1 MRKRNLKN
9 AIVKTIAFVSA
20 TAMLSTSFST
30 ISFAKEVPEDIET
43 SDSAYS
49 KVVESDLT
57 EDIALDE
64 NEETLVVEADDS
76 EVESLA
82 EADAEIAEA
91 EEADAEDAETEEA
104 DVKEAEVDEVEAEE
118 VETGVADADVESEEV
133 YTEDSETD
141 EVEVEDAESEEID
154 VVEEADEVDAEDAED
169 AESAETD
176 AEEIDATDIDTDA
189 EEAEEID
196 TEEEVSIA
204 NELGTVTNGWEKQ
217 SDGTYKY
224 YENGVAVYNTVKKIG
239 NDYFGFNHYG
249 IMYDDAFFSIW
260 EEDVDNWINYCA
272 KKGGYLYV
280 NSWYESQS
288 GGKYYFGA
296 GGRANLRPAV
306 LTIDGVKY
314 LFYDGGCLNI
324 NGFVEINGVIYASDD
339 NGKAYALKKGGWTK
353 GGEDWYYLKAD
364 GSYMKETVFSD
375 GGKYYIWSY
384 YGGKVA
390 CNDVCYTDAYVYRAK
405 ADCSLYENE
414 WYTDEYGDKYY
425 YGEEGKAS
433 YEACVLTIGGKQYLF
448 EGYGQLCINGLEN
461 IDGETYI
468 SDENGIA
475 TKVTKDGWVQS
486 GKNWYYFENGEA
498 VTGKI
503 KKIGS
508 FYFGFDYDGC
518 MFADSYFSMARYDE
532 YDNYLGYSDYYAD
545 ADGHLYINKWKLDEG
560 NWYYYG
566 ADGAEARGWKTIS
579 GTKYFFDF
587 YGAMMKSCYVLD
599 GNDIY
604 RLGSD
609 GVAKKIS
616 NPNDLFYDV
625 YQNFAVYY
633 ENGTLV
639 KSAWRQINGKYFY
652 FDSDG
657 SVIHGQVRKIA
668 NAYYAFNADGTMAT
682 KGWVK
687 LGDYTYYV
695 AADSGNLAIGQKKIG
710 DKWYYFDY
718 DGRMMTG
725 PINYNDK
732 LYILNPDGS
741 WVATAKEGWNSVQ
754 GTYYYVKDGDFVTG
768 EELQLADGNYF
779 FDYTGAMVKNTV
791 NNQKYYGADGRQVT
805 KTGWYKVDTKWIYI
819 QNGSL
824 CYGDTYEINKTVYA
838 FDYEGFMVTNGWYEG
853 VYYNADG
860 IAVKKSTK
868 DGWQLYAGR
877 YYYYKNGFLVRNT
890 WVGDYYIGSEGYMLR
905 NQETPDNYYVGN
917 DGKYVKNT
925 VINGKVI
932 KSNGKIAKNEFVTI
946 GSKKYYATGYGY
958 TCNYE
963 AYVIGNNLYQFK
975 YTNVNGYSV
984 TEYVKTIATN
994 VQNNKWYQFGN
1005 QWAYVR
1011 EGQVIREGIA
1021 EIGGANYYFSNGV
1034 MITDV
1039 LTEASTSSNYYYDYD
1054 NGRVTNFGSD
1064 GKEVKNRSGWVGGF
1078 YYGADHKTS
1087 FGWVQVNGKL
1097 YHGYSDPGRSEY
1109 EVINGRIYQ
1118 FDTKTGAFKNEVYK
1132 YNGWL
1137 QVGSDWYYFENGTA
1151 VRDAKTIGKA
1161 TYAFDYDGRMLK
1173 NSILYSNNGD
1183 RYYVN
1188 SEGIIDTTSGFR
1200 TVNGQQIYI
1209 DKDGKVAMGIR
1220 VINGKT
1226 YYFECSDYEY
1236 Y

>member
-1 MRKRNLKN
+1 MRKRDVKN
-9 AIVKTIAFVSA
+9 ALVKTIAFVSA

-30 ISFAKEVPEDIET
+30 ISFAKEVPDDAET
-43 SDSAYS
+43 VDSSYS

-64 NEETLVVEADDS
+64 IEEVATAEVEEAEATEVEA
-76 EVESLA
+76 E
-82 EADAEIAEA
+82 DAEI
-91 EEADAEDAETEEA
+91 EEVDAEDAETEEVDA
-104 DVKEAEVDEVEAEE
+104 EEAED
-118 VETGVADADVESEEV
+118 
-133 YTEDSETD
+133 
-141 EVEVEDAESEEID
+141 VEDAEAEDVESAEADAEDAEAEDAEIETVD
-154 VVEEADEVDAEDAED
+154 VEDAETDEVDAEDAED
-169 AESAETD
+169 VETEEADVEVAET
-176 AEEIDATDIDTDA
+176 EEA
-189 EEAEEID
+189 EAEEID

-204 NELGTVTNGWEKQ
+204 NEFGPVTNGWEKQ

-224 YENGVAVYNTVKKIG
+224 YENGVAVTGQVKKIG
-239 NDYFGFNHYG
+239 NDYFGFDYNG
-249 IMYDDAFFSIW
+249 IMYDD
-260 EEDVDNWINYCA
+260 EEFGFYNEDEDNYCYYRA

-280 NSWYESQS
+280 NSWYESEY
-288 GGKYYFGA
+288 GYDKYYYGA
-296 GGRANLRPAV
+296 GGRANAEPAV

-314 LFYDGGCLNI
+314 LFYGGGYLCTY
-324 NGFVEINGVIYASDD
+324 GWMEINGVIYKSDEY
-339 NGKAYALKKGGWTK
+339 GKAYALKKGGWTK
-353 GGEDWYYLKAD
+353 VGEDWYYLKAD
-364 GSYMKETVFSD
+364 GNYENNTVFQD
-375 GGKYYIWSY
+375 GGKYYYWMYGGIVLCDNSIY
-384 YGGKVA
+384 YGGYA
-390 CNDVCYTDAYVYRAK
+390 YRAK
-405 ADCSLYENE
+405 ADCSLYVNE
-414 WYTDEYGDKYY
+414 WYISDWGTKYY
-425 YGEEGKAS
+425 YGAEGKAS
-433 YEACVLTIGGKQYLF
+433 TSPCVQTIGGKLYLF
-448 EGYGQLCINGLEN
+448 NSYGSLNVNDSATINGV
-461 IDGETYI
+461 TYI

-475 TKVTKDGWVQS
+475 TKAPTNGWCQV
-486 GKNWYYFENGEA
+486 GKEWYYIENGQV
-498 VTGKI
+498 VTGQI
-503 KKIGS
+503 KKIGG
-508 FYFGFDYDGC
+508 FYYAFDYIGH
-518 MFADSYFSMARYDE
+518 MYADVIFSMNRYDE
-532 YDNYLGYSDYYAD
+532 AGNYLGYFNCYAD
-545 ADGHLYINKWKLDEG
+545 ADGHVYVNKWRLDNG
-560 NWYYYG
+560 DWYYYG
-566 ADGAEARGWKTIS
+566 ADGAGVKGWKTIS
-579 GTKYFFDF
+579 GTKYFFSTA
-587 YGAMMKSCYVLD
+587 GKMMKSCYVMD

-616 NPNDLFYDV
+616 NPNNLFYDV
-625 YQNFAVYY
+625 YEDFAVYY
-633 ENGTLV
+633 DNGTLV

-657 SVIHGQVRKIA
+657 SVIHGRVRKIA

-695 AADSGNLAIGQKKIG
+695 AADSGNLAIGEKKIG
-710 DKWYYFDY
+710 DKYYYFDY

-838 FDYEGFMVTNGWYEG
+838 FDYQGFMVTNDWYDG

-860 IAVKKSTK
+860 IAVKKSTIK
-868 DGWQLYAGR
+868 DGWQLYGGR

-946 GSKKYYATGYGY
+946 GGKKYYATGYGY

-994 VQNNKWYQFGN
+994 VENNKWYQFGN

-1064 GKEVKNRSGWVGGF
+1064 GKEVKNRSGWVGGL

-1226 YYFECSDYEY
+1226 YYFECTDYDY
-1236 Y
+1236 F

>member
-1 MRKRNLKN
+1 
-9 AIVKTIAFVSA
+9 
-20 TAMLSTSFST
+20 
-30 ISFAKEVPEDIET
+30 
-43 SDSAYS
+43 
-49 KVVESDLT
+49 VESNLT
-57 EDIALDE
+57 EDVALDE
-64 NEETLVVEADDS
+64 NEEVAFDEVDDAKVVLLEDADSETAEEIVAEDAGTEEAEDEDAEIDEVSEAADLEAEEAGSEDSEVADVENEDVDAVDAETDEVDAEATEAVEADDAGAV
-76 EVESLA
+76 EVDIE
-82 EADAEIAEA
+82 
-91 EEADAEDAETEEA
+91 AETE
-104 DVKEAEVDEVEAEE
+104 EVEAEE
-118 VETGVADADVESEEV
+118 
-133 YTEDSETD
+133 
-141 EVEVEDAESEEID
+141 ID
-154 VVEEADEVDAEDAED
+154 
-169 AESAETD
+169 
-176 AEEIDATDIDTDA
+176 I
-189 EEAEEID
+189 
-196 TEEEVSIA
+196 EEEVSIA
-204 NELGTVTNGWEKQ
+204 NELAVVKNGWEKQ

-224 YENGVAVYNTVKKIG
+224 YENGTALTYTVKKIG
-239 NDYFGFNHYG
+239 NDYFGFDDNG
-249 IMYDDAFFSIW
+249 IMYDD
-260 EEDVDNWINYCA
+260 EEFEIYDGNDVWYRA

-280 NSWYESQS
+280 NSWYVDNW
-288 GGKYYFGA
+288 GNKYYYGA
-296 GGRANLRPAV
+296 GGGTNVGDTV
-306 LTIDGVKY
+306 LKIDGVNY
-314 LFYDGGCLNI
+314 LFYNGGALFI
-324 NGFVEINGVIYASDD
+324 YGSAEINGVTYVSDKD
-339 NGKAYALKKGGWTK
+339 GKAYALKKNGWTK
-353 GGEDWYYLKAD
+353 VGEDWYYLDKN
-364 GSYMKETVFSD
+364 GSYNSYSVFRD
-375 GGKYYIWSY
+375 GGKYYFWMDD
-384 YGGKVA
+384 GRVL
-390 CNDVCYTDAYVYRAK
+390 CNDYTFSDGYAYRAK
-405 ADCSLYENE
+405 DDCSLFVNE
-414 WYTDEYGDKYY
+414 WYISEYGSKYY
-425 YGEEGKAS
+425 YGAEGKAS
-433 YEACVLTIGGKQYLF
+433 TNDCVQTIGGKQYLF
-448 EGYGQLCINGLEN
+448 EGYGQLNINGTST
-461 IDGETYI
+461 IDGVIYI
-468 SDENGIA
+468 SDAFGIA
-475 TKVTKDGWVQS
+475 TKASQNGWCKC
-486 GKNWYYFENGEA
+486 GDYWYYFENGS
-498 VTGKI
+498 KI
-503 KKIGS
+503 TSKVKKIGS
-508 FYFGFDYDGC
+508 FYFGFDYNGH
-518 MFADSYFSMARYDE
+518 MYANRLFSMNRYNANGT
-532 YDNYLGYSDYYAD
+532 YIGTGYYYAD
-545 ADGHLYINKWKLDEG
+545 SEGHLYINKWRQYGGE
-560 NWYYYG
+560 WFYYG
-566 ADGAEARGWKTIS
+566 ADGARVSGWQTIA
-579 GTKYFFDF
+579 GTRYFFNPGYD
-587 YGAMMKSCYVLD
+587 GNMLRSCYVMD

-609 GVAKKIS
+609 GAAKKVT
-616 NPNDLFYDV
+616 NPNNLFYDV
-625 YQNFAVYY
+625 YERFAVYY
-633 ENGTLV
+633 DNGTRV
-639 KSAWRQINGKYFY
+639 RNTWKEINKKWFY
-652 FDSDG
+652 FDSSG
-657 SVIHGQVRKIA
+657 SPIHGDVRNIKNI
-668 NAYYAFNADGTMAT
+668 YYAFNTDGTMAT
-682 KGWVK
+682 TGWVK
-687 LGDYTYYV
+687 LNGYTYYV
-695 AADSGNLAIGQKKIG
+695 KNEKGYLATGEQQIG
-710 DKWYYFDY
+710 DKYYYFENN
-718 DGRMMTG
+718 GRMRTG
-725 PINYNDK
+725 IINYNNK
-732 LYILNPDGS
+732 IYFLNPDGS
-741 WVATAKEGWNSVQ
+741 WAATAKEGWNSVQ
-754 GTYYYVKDGDFVTG
+754 GTWYYVKDG
-768 EELQLADGNYF
+768 ELVCGQELELADGTYYFNY
-779 FDYTGAMVKNTV
+779 YGAMVKNEV
-791 NNQKYYGADGRQVT
+791 VNQKYYGADGKQVT

-819 QNGSL
+819 QNGSML
-824 CYGDTYEINKTVYA
+824 YDGVKTINKTEYA
-838 FDYEGFMVTNGWYEG
+838 FDYQGFMVSNSWYEG

-868 DGWQLYAGR
+868 DGWQLYGGK
-877 YYYYKNGFLVRNT
+877 YYYYKNGSLVRNA

-905 NQETPDNYYVGN
+905 NTETPDNYYVGN

-925 VINGKVI
+925 VINGIVV
-932 KSNGKIAKNEFVTI
+932 KSNGKIASNEFVTI
-946 GSKKYYATGYGY
+946 GGKKYYATRYGH

-1011 EGQVIREGIA
+1011 DGQVILNGIA